1 MHCTNPNDVASWW
14 QELQSK
20 DITVTRY
27 TDVPIEDVTKFDIVK
42 VLRENLDEWLC
53 TGEHYT
59 FWHLKQLM
67 IDLKDNDT
75 KIPVVATRLDGNLFV
90 DPGGSRL
97 TVMNHL
103 GKKVVDVDVI
113 YPTKHLDELA
123 LGEGEHL
130 QDYQTLLEPYEKMG
144 VKYSMEMC
152 FDKECVTCRNNKVT
166 HNGAY
171 RYSVTW
177 DRAWFYG
184 ENYKEWY
191 EKNKDTEV
199 ENKMDWYKI

>member
-1 MHCTNPNDVASWW
+1 MHCSNPNDVASWW
-14 QELQSK
+14 QELQRK
-20 DITVTRY
+20 DITVTSY
-27 TDVPIEDVTKFDIVK
+27 TDVPIEDVTKFDIGK
-42 VLRENLDEWLC
+42 VLRENLDEWLS

-113 YPTKHLDELA
+113 YPTKHLGELG
-123 LGEGEHL
+123 LGKGEHI

-144 VKYSMEMC
+144 VKY
-152 FDKECVTCRNNKVT
+152 
-166 HNGAY
+166 
-171 RYSVTW
+171 
-177 DRAWFYG
+177 
-184 ENYKEWY
+184 
-191 EKNKDTEV
+191 
-199 ENKMDWYKI
+199 

>member
-20 DITVTRY
+20 DITVRRY
-27 TDVPIEDVTKFDIVK
+27 TNVPIEDVTKFDIMK
-42 VLRENLDEWLC
+42 VLKENLEEWLS

-75 KIPVVATRLDGNLFV
+75 KIPVVATRVNDHMFV

-97 TVMNHL
+97 TVMNYL
-103 GKKVVDVDVI
+103 DKKVVDVDVI
-113 YPTKHLDELA
+113 YPTKHIDELE
-123 LGEGEHL
+123 LGKGEHIEDS
-130 QDYQTLLEPYEKMG
+130 QALLEPYEKMG

-152 FDKECVTCRNNKVT
+152 YDEDCVTCRNNDVT
-166 HNGAY
+166 HNGAF

-177 DRAWFYG
+177 DRPWFYG
-184 ENYKEWY
+184 ADFQDWH
-191 EKNKDTEV
+191 EKNKHRKPDDI
-199 ENKMDWYKI
+199 MDWYTI